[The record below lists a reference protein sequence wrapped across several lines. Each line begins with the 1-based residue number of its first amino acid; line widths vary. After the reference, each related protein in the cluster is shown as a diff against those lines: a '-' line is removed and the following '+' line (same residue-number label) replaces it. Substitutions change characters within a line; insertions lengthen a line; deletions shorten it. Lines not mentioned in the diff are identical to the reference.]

1 MADEWADALGDALV
15 TVMKRVVRRGRSS
28 LGRAAEAGRVA
39 LETRQKQK
47 DLEHFWARLGKTAH
61 HLVEAGEIDH
71 PALRKAMDR
80 IQLLEEELAE
90 RGLAPP
96 PVPE

>member
-1 MADEWADALGDALV
+1 MADEFGDVLGDALLK
-15 TVMKRVVRRGRSS
+15 MIRRVARQGRQQVRRGATV
-28 LGRAAEAGRVA
+28 GRQY

-47 DLEHFWARLGKTAH
+47 DLDHFWARLGKTAH

-80 IQLLEEELAE
+80 IRTLEEELASTD
-90 RGLAPP
+90 LARS
-96 PVPE
+96 EEAE

>member
-1 MADEWADALGDALV
+1 MADEWSDALGDALV
-15 TVMKRVVRRGRSS
+15 DLMKRIARKGRRGF
-28 LGRAAEAGRVA
+28 GRAAEAGRVA

-47 DLEHFWARLGKTAH
+47 DLEHFWARQGKTAH

-80 IQLLEEELAE
+80 IQVLEEELAE
-90 RGLAPP
+90 RGLAP
-96 PVPE
+96 ESEAE

>member
-15 TVMKRVVRRGRSS
+15 HLMGRIARKGRAS

-80 IQLLEEELAE
+80 IEMLEEELAE
-90 RGLAPP
+90 RGLAPDGA
-96 PVPE
+96 PE